1 LFSALRYGTMQ
12 IMSVRAADVMEQR
25 VSGRLA
31 GRLAGRVQKLNGKWA
46 AQVVSWMDLVDLCLE
61 LDDAL
66 LAVDT
71 PSPDELALHKAV
83 LDLTIGCGT
92 WLIHQLRVN
101 AADFSAS
108 GHTLEV
114 LESSL
119 KMVQIFR
126 DSSHADVPEAELE
139 SIRQRI
145 FNAAA

>member
-1 LFSALRYGTMQ
+1 
-12 IMSVRAADVMEQR
+12 MSVQIPETLEQR
-25 VSGRLA
+25 FAGRLA
-31 GRLAGRVQKLNGKWA
+31 GRLATRVQKLSGNWA

-66 LAVDT
+66 LAVGT
-71 PSPDELALHKAV
+71 PSPNELALHKAV

-101 AADFSAS
+101 AADFSGS

-119 KMVQIFR
+119 KLVQIFR
-126 DSSHADVPEAELE
+126 DSSHADIPEAELE